1 MLRNLPLQ
9 RRLMSIMLLTSG
21 AVLILTCAGFLGYEF
36 FTFRKIMVREL
47 STIAA
52 IIANNSTAALAF
64 DDRPGAREILGA
76 LKAEPH
82 IAAAGLYDARGG
94 LFSTYPEDLPPE
106 AFPASPRADG
116 FAFEPAFLA
125 GFHPVIQNGVRQGT
139 LYVKSDLKA
148 VGARFR
154 TYGMVAAL
162 VAAVA
167 SLLAYLLSR
176 TLQGQITAPVL
187 TLAETARSVSEKR
200 DYTVRARKHG
210 AGEMALLT
218 DAFNQ
223 MLDRIQEQL
232 ARLELLNRITRAIG
246 ERLDLASIF
255 QVMVRTLED
264 NLPLDFV
271 CVCLYKVEVKAG
283 IDAISGR
290 LTVTTVGF
298 KTGGLAAELGLGVGA
313 KLPVDGSG
321 LALCVQGQVVYDPDI
336 SGNGHP
342 FPMRLGE
349 KGLRSLFLAP
359 LVVEGKVTGVL
370 LAARREADGFS
381 GLDRDFLRQLSE
393 QAALA
398 THQADLYG
406 ALQKAYDDLRQ
417 SQQAIMQQERLRA
430 LGQLASGIAH
440 DINNAISPVSL
451 YVEALLE
458 KEPGLSPRGRDNLR
472 TIARAIEDVAETVAR
487 MREFSRQRE
496 SLQALSPVQLNRAVH
511 QVMDLTRVRW
521 TDMAQ
526 QKGTVFNVRADLSPD
541 LPEVMG
547 VESEIREALT
557 NLFLNAFDAM
567 PEGGTLTL
575 RTRKDRDGRIILE
588 VSDTGVGMDEET
600 RRRCLEPFYTTKG
613 ERGTGLGLAMVF
625 AMVERHDAD
634 LEIDSA
640 PGKGATMRL
649 VFPAS
654 SAAPPEPAKPI
665 RHAVPAG
672 RMRILVVDD
681 DPLVA
686 KVLQDT
692 MQIDGH
698 QVMTAD
704 GGQAG
709 IQAFKAALESGDT
722 FDVVMT
728 DLGMPYV
735 DGSKV
740 AASIKELSPA
750 TPVVLLTGWGQR
762 LQAENEV
769 PPHVDRL
776 LSKPPKLADLR
787 ETLAGLV
794 PARG

>member
-1 MLRNLPLQ
+1 MFRNLPLQ

-21 AVLILTCAGFLGYEF
+21 AVLLLTCAGFLAYEF
-36 FTFRKIMVREL
+36 FTFRKTMVREL

-52 IIANNSTAALAF
+52 IISNNSTAVLAF
-64 DDRPGAREILGA
+64 EDRPGAREILAA

-82 IAAAGLYDARGG
+82 IAAAGLYDARGR
-94 LFSTYPEDLPPE
+94 LFSTYPDDLPAE
-106 AFPASPRADG
+106 AFPFSPRTDG

-125 GFHPVIQNGVRQGT
+125 GFHPVIQNDVRLGT
-139 LYVKSDLKA
+139 LFVKSDLKA

-154 TYGMVAAL
+154 TYGLVAAL

-167 SLLAYLLSR
+167 GLLAYLLSR
-176 TLQGQITAPVL
+176 TLQGQITKPVL
-187 TLAETARSVSEKR
+187 LLAETARSVSEKR
-200 DYTVRARKHG
+200 DYAVRARKHG
-210 AGEMALLT
+210 TGELALLT

-246 ERLDLASIF
+246 ERLDLPSIF

-264 NLPLDFV
+264 NLPMDFV
-271 CVCLYKVEVKAG
+271 CVCLYEAPA
-283 IDAISGR
+283 DR
-290 LTVTTVGF
+290 LTVTSVGF
-298 KTGGLAAELGLGVGA
+298 KTGALAADLGLGPGA
-313 KLPVDGSG
+313 RFPVDGSG
-321 LALCVQGQVVYDPDI
+321 LALCVKGQVVYEPDI
-336 SGNGHP
+336 SENGHP
-342 FPMRLGE
+342 FPMRLGD
-349 KGLRSLFLAP
+349 KGLRALFMAP

-370 LAARREADGFS
+370 MAARRDADGFS

-398 THQADLYG
+398 THQANLYG

-440 DINNAISPVSL
+440 DINNSISPISL

-458 KEPGLSPRGRDNLR
+458 KETGISPRGRDNLK
-472 TIARAIEDVAETVAR
+472 TIARAIEDVSETVAR
-487 MREFSRQRE
+487 MREFSRQRDT
-496 SLQALSPVQLNRAVH
+496 LQAMAPVQLNRALH

-526 QKGTVFNVRADLSPD
+526 QKGQVYNVRTDLARD

-567 PEGGTLTL
+567 PAGGTLAL
-575 RTRKDRDGRIILE
+575 RTRKDRDGRVIVE
-588 VSDTGVGMDEET
+588 VTDSGVGMDEET

-640 PGKGATMRL
+640 PGKGTTMRL

-654 SAAPPEPAKPI
+654 TTVAPEPAQAARP
-665 RHAVPAG
+665 AMPAG

-698 QVMTAD
+698 QVVTAD

-709 IQAFKAALESGDT
+709 IQAFQAALASGNP
-722 FDVVMT
+722 FDVVLT

-740 AASIKELSPA
+740 AAAVKEASPS
-750 TPVVLLTGWGQR
+750 TPVILLTGWGQR
-762 LQAENEV
+762 LQADNEI
-769 PPHVDRL
+769 PPHVDKL
-776 LSKPPKLADLR
+776 LAKPPKLSDLR
-787 ETLAGLV
+787 EALASLV
-794 PARG
+794 PAGD

>member
-1 MLRNLPLQ
+1 VLRNLPLQ

-21 AVLILTCAGFLGYEF
+21 SVLLLTCAGFLAYEF
-36 FTFRKIMVREL
+36 FTFRKTMVREL
-47 STIAA
+47 STITA

-64 DDRPGAREILGA
+64 DDRQGAREILGA

-82 IAAAGLYDARGG
+82 IAAAGLYDARGR
-94 LFSTYPEDLPPE
+94 LFSTFPEDLPLE
-106 AFPASPRADG
+106 AFPSSPRADG
-116 FAFEPAFLA
+116 FAFEPSFLA
-125 GFHPVIQNGVRQGT
+125 GFHPVIQGNDRLGT

-167 SLLAYLLSR
+167 GLLAYLLSR

-187 TLAETARSVSEKR
+187 LLAETARSVSER
-200 DYTVRARKHG
+200 GDYSVRARKHG
-210 AGEMALLT
+210 TGELSLLT

-246 ERLDLASIF
+246 ERLDLPSIF

-264 NLPLDFV
+264 NLPMDFV
-271 CVCLYKVEVKAG
+271 CVCLY
-283 IDAISGR
+283 DASSDR
-290 LTVTTVGF
+290 LAVTSVGF
-298 KTGGLAAELGLGVGA
+298 KTGAFASELGMGRGA
-313 KLPVDGSG
+313 RVPVDGSG
-321 LALCVQGQVVYDPDI
+321 LALCVKGQVVYEPDI

-342 FPMRLGE
+342 FPMRLGD

-359 LVVEGKVTGVL
+359 LVAEGKVTGVL
-370 LAARREADGFS
+370 MAARREADGFS
-381 GLDRDFLRQLSE
+381 ALDRDFLRQLSE

-398 THQADLYG
+398 THQANLYG

-417 SQQAIMQQERLRA
+417 SQQTIMQQERLRA

-440 DINNAISPVSL
+440 DINNAISPISL

-458 KEPGLSPRGRDNLR
+458 KEAALSPRGRDNLK
-472 TIARAIEDVAETVAR
+472 TIARAIEDVAATVAR

-496 SLQALSPVQLNRAVH
+496 SEQAQSPVQLNRAVH

-526 QKGTVFNVRADLSPD
+526 QKGLVFNVRTDLARD

-575 RTRKDRDGRIILE
+575 RTRKDRDGRVLLE
-588 VSDTGVGMDEET
+588 VMDTGVGMDEET

-613 ERGTGLGLAMVF
+613 ERGTGIGLAMVF
-625 AMVERHDAD
+625 GMVERHNAD

-640 PGKGATMRL
+640 PGKGTTMRL

-654 SAAPPEPAKPI
+654 TTVAPEPAKPA
-665 RHAVPAG
+665 RRAAPPG

-698 QVMTAD
+698 QVTTAD

-709 IQAFKAALESGDT
+709 IEAFRAALASGQP
-722 FDVVMT
+722 FDAVMT

-740 AASIKELSPA
+740 AAAVKEASPS
-750 TPVVLLTGWGQR
+750 TPVILLTGWGQR
-762 LQAENEV
+762 LQDDNEV
-769 PPHVDRL
+769 PPHVDKL
-776 LSKPPKLADLR
+776 LAKPPKLADLR
-787 ETLAGLV
+787 DALASLV
-794 PARG
+794 LARD

>member
-1 MLRNLPLQ
+1 
-9 RRLMSIMLLTSG
+9 
-21 AVLILTCAGFLGYEF
+21 
-36 FTFRKIMVREL
+36 
-47 STIAA
+47 
-52 IIANNSTAALAF
+52 
-64 DDRPGAREILGA
+64 
-76 LKAEPH
+76 
-82 IAAAGLYDARGG
+82 
-94 LFSTYPEDLPPE
+94 
-106 AFPASPRADG
+106 
-116 FAFEPAFLA
+116 
-125 GFHPVIQNGVRQGT
+125 
-139 LYVKSDLKA
+139 
-148 VGARFR
+148 
-154 TYGMVAAL
+154 
-162 VAAVA
+162 
-167 SLLAYLLSR
+167 LLAYLLSR

-200 DYTVRARKHG
+200 DYSVRARKHG
-210 AGEMALLT
+210 TGELALLT

-232 ARLELLNRITRAIG
+232 ARLELLNRITRAIR
-246 ERLDLASIF
+246 ERLDLPSIF

-264 NLPLDFV
+264 NLPMDFV
-271 CVCLYKVEVKAG
+271 CVCLY
-283 IDAISGR
+283 DAASDR
-290 LTVTTVGF
+290 LSVSSVGL
-298 KTGGLAAELGLGVGA
+298 KTGGLAADLGLGSGA
-313 KLPVDGSG
+313 KVPVDGSG
-321 LALCVQGQVVYDPDI
+321 LALCVKGQVIYDPDI

-342 FPMRLGE
+342 FPMRLGDQ
-349 KGLRSLFLAP
+349 GLRSLFLAP

-370 LAARREADGFS
+370 MAARREADAFS
-381 GLDRDFLRQLSE
+381 GIDRDFLRQLSE

-440 DINNAISPVSL
+440 DINNAISPISL
-451 YVEALLE
+451 YVDALLE
-458 KEPGLSPRGRDNLR
+458 KEAGLSPRGRDSLQ

-496 SLQALSPVQLNRAVH
+496 SQPTLSPVRLNQAVH

-526 QKGTVFNVRADLSPD
+526 QKGLVFNVRADLSQD

-567 PEGGTLTL
+567 PAGGTLTL
-575 RTRKDRDGRIILE
+575 RTRKDRDGRILLE
-588 VSDTGVGMDEET
+588 VSDTGVGMSEET

-640 PGKGATMRL
+640 PGKGTTMRL

-654 SAAPPEPAKPI
+654 STVAPEPAQPV
-665 RHAVPAG
+665 RTPVPAG

-698 QVMTAD
+698 QVVTAD

-709 IQAFKAALESGDT
+709 IEAFKSALGSGNP

-728 DLGMPYV
+728 DLGMPYM

-740 AASIKELSPA
+740 AAIIKEVSPS

-762 LQAENEV
+762 LQAENEI
-769 PPHVDRL
+769 PPHVDKL

-794 PARG
+794 LARD